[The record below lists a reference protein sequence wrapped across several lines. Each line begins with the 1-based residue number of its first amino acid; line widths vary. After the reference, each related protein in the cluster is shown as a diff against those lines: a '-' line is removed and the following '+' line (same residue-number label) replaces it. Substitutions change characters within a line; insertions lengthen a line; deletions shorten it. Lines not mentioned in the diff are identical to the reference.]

1 MMVCLADKYYNMLN
15 DCYLEYDLDK
25 ELDNDMVRSMSTNL
39 DRFIVGI
46 NSGMDMDQEIRLYIQ
61 TQIDT
66 LKMNNNYITNTVISI
81 LDRSSLISTD
91 GLREELIKN
100 NSVLADDLIN
110 KISY

>member
-1 MMVCLADKYYNMLN
+1 
-15 DCYLEYDLDK
+15 
-25 ELDNDMVRSMSTNL
+25 
-39 DRFIVGI
+39 
-46 NSGMDMDQEIRLYIQ
+46 
-61 TQIDT
+61 
-66 LKMNNNYITNTVISI
+66 MNNNYITNTVISI